1 MKRKT
6 IIATLLLGC
15 STVPALLLSPSA
27 LAATTYPACASA
39 ASDPDGDG
47 WGWENGQ
54 SCQVVAGSGGGATT
68 YPTCA
73 SATSDPDGD
82 GWGWENG
89 QSCQV
94 VAGSGGATTYPT
106 CASAA
111 SDPDGDGWGWENGQS
126 CQVASSTPTPG
137 SGDMYVKDGQLY
149 SASGQRFIA
158 RGINLQYGD
167 NPGAAFAAITP
178 IANTGANIVRLQLR
192 KHTTAQELRGVLDAI
207 VARNMVAMP
216 MYWESDVTCQSNP
229 QPLQTAVDSLW
240 LGSWK
245 AVMQDP
251 KYKGKILLNIAN
263 EWGEDTNNYADFIT
277 TYKGLIKGLRDGGY
291 TMPLVI
297 DAAHCG
303 QYVQSFL
310 SGRGSE
316 LLNADASKNLL
327 FSLHAYHWLW
337 DTPAEIDAV
346 IAQMKAQNLAFLFGE
361 FGDKRFQAP
370 NNVDHYYLLGKAQ
383 SESVGWIAWSW
394 KGNGAGE
401 EEVLDMSYDY
411 GSMDLSPRGN
421 DIVFGEAGIRQT
433 ASALQ

>member
-15 STVPALLLSPSA
+15 SSVPALLLSPSA
-27 LAATTYPACASA
+27 LAATTYPTCASA

-54 SCQVVAGSGGGATT
+54 SCQVVAGSG
-68 YPTCA
+68 
-73 SATSDPDGD
+73 
-82 GWGWENG
+82 
-89 QSCQV
+89 
-94 VAGSGGATTYPT
+94 GGATTYPT

-337 DTPAEIDAV
+337 DTPAEIDAA

-370 NNVDHYYLLGKAQ
+370 NNVDHYHLLGKAQ

-433 ASALQ
+433 ASTLQ

>member
-1 MKRKT
+1 MTFAVSLSVIMGWPLISWKYKKDVNVKKKT
-6 IIATLLLGC
+6 IIAAMLLGFC
-15 STVPALLLSPSA
+15 SAPALLSVPV
-27 LAATTYPACASA
+27 LA
-39 ASDPDGDG
+39 
-47 WGWENGQ
+47 
-54 SCQVVAGSGGGATT
+54 
-68 YPTCA
+68 
-73 SATSDPDGD
+73 
-82 GWGWENG
+82 
-89 QSCQV
+89 
-94 VAGSGGATTYPT
+94 ATTYPT

-126 CQVASSTPTPG
+126 CQVATGSGGSTTYPTCASADSDPDGDGWGWENNQSCKVADGSGGGSTPST
-137 SGDMYVKDGQLY
+137 SGQMYVKGGQLY
-149 SASGQRFIA
+149 SANGQRFIA

-167 NPGAAFAAITP
+167 NPTAAFAAITP

-192 KHTTAQELRGVLDAI
+192 KHTTAQQLRSALDAI

-229 QPLQTAVDSLW
+229 QPLQSAVSTLW

-245 AVMQDP
+245 TVMQDA

-263 EWGEDTNNYADFIT
+263 EWGEDTNNYGDFVS
-277 TYKGLIKGLRDGGY
+277 TYKGLIKQLRGGGY

-297 DAAHCG
+297 DGAHCG

-310 SGRGSE
+310 GGRGGE
-316 LLNADASKNLL
+316 LLSADAQRNLL

-337 DTPAEIDAV
+337 DTTAEIDAA

-370 NNVDHYYLLGKAQ
+370 NNVDHYHLLSKSQ
-383 SESVGWIAWSW
+383 NESVGWIAWSW

-411 GSMDLSPRGN
+411 GSINLSPRGN
-421 DIVFGEAGIRQT
+421 DIVFGEDGIRQT
-433 ASALQ
+433 ASPLQ

>member
-27 LAATTYPACASA
+27 LAATTYPA
-39 ASDPDGDG
+39 
-47 WGWENGQ
+47 
-54 SCQVVAGSGGGATT
+54 
-68 YPTCA
+68 
-73 SATSDPDGD
+73 
-82 GWGWENG
+82 
-89 QSCQV
+89 
-94 VAGSGGATTYPT
+94 

-192 KHTTAQELRGVLDAI
+192 KHTTAQELRGALDAI

-263 EWGEDTNNYADFIT
+263 EWGEDTNNYADFVT

-337 DTPAEIDAV
+337 DTPAEIDAA

-370 NNVDHYYLLGKAQ
+370 NNVDHYHLLGKAQ

>member
-27 LAATTYPACASA
+27 LAATTYPTCASA
-39 ASDPDGDG
+39 A
-47 WGWENGQ
+47 
-54 SCQVVAGSGGGATT
+54 
-68 YPTCA
+68 
-73 SATSDPDGD
+73 SDPDGD

-137 SGDMYVKDGQLY
+137 TGDMYVKDGQLY

-337 DTPAEIDAV
+337 DTPAEIDAA

-370 NNVDHYYLLGKAQ
+370 NNVDHYHLLGKAQ

>member
-6 IIATLLLGC
+6 IIAVMLLGC
-15 STVPALLLSPSA
+15 SSVPVLLSAPA
-27 LAATTYPACASA
+27 MAATYPTCASA

-54 SCQVVAGSGGGATT
+54 SCQVAAGSGGG
-68 YPTCA
+68 
-73 SATSDPDGD
+73 S
-82 GWGWENG
+82 
-89 QSCQV
+89 
-94 VAGSGGATTYPT
+94 TTYPT

-126 CQVASSTPTPG
+126 CQVVDTTPTPS

-149 SASGQRFIA
+149 SATGQRFVA

-167 NPGAAFAAITP
+167 NPGVAFAAITP

-192 KHTTAQELRGVLDAI
+192 KHTTAQELRSALDGI

-229 QPLQTAVDSLW
+229 QPLQTAVSSLW

-245 AVMQDP
+245 AVMQDA
-251 KYKGKILLNIAN
+251 KYRGKILLNIAN
-263 EWGEDTNNYADFIT
+263 EWGEDTNSYADFVS
-277 TYKGLIKGLRDGGY
+277 TYKVLIKQLRDGGY

-310 SGRGSE
+310 GGRGGE
-316 LLNADASKNLL
+316 LLSADAQRNLL

-337 DTPAEIDAV
+337 DSSAEIDAA
-346 IAQMKAQNLAFLFGE
+346 IAQMKGQNLSFLFGE

-370 NNVDHYYLLGKAQ
+370 NNVDHYHLLSKSQ

-401 EEVLDMSYDY
+401 EEVLDMSFDY
-411 GSMDLSPRGN
+411 GSINLSPRGN
-421 DIVFGEAGIRQT
+421 DIVFGEDGIRQT
-433 ASALQ
+433 ASPLQ

>member
-27 LAATTYPACASA
+27 LAATTYPTCASA

-73 SATSDPDGD
+73 SA
-82 GWGWENG
+82 
-89 QSCQV
+89 
-94 VAGSGGATTYPT
+94 
-106 CASAA
+106 A

-137 SGDMYVKDGQLY
+137 TGDMYVKDGQLY

-192 KHTTAQELRGVLDAI
+192 KHTTAQELRGALDAI

-337 DTPAEIDAV
+337 DTPAEIDAA
-346 IAQMKAQNLAFLFGE
+346 IAQMKVQNLAFLFGE

-370 NNVDHYYLLGKAQ
+370 NNVDHYHLLGKAQ

>member
-27 LAATTYPACASA
+27 LAATTYPTCASA

-73 SATSDPDGD
+73 SA
-82 GWGWENG
+82 
-89 QSCQV
+89 
-94 VAGSGGATTYPT
+94 
-106 CASAA
+106 A

-137 SGDMYVKDGQLY
+137 TGDMYVKDGQLY

-192 KHTTAQELRGVLDAI
+192 KHTTAQELRGALDAI

-337 DTPAEIDAV
+337 DTPAEIDAA
-346 IAQMKAQNLAFLFGE
+346 IAQMKVQNLAFLFGE

-370 NNVDHYYLLGKAQ
+370 NNVDHYHLLGKAQ

-421 DIVFGEAGIRQT
+421 YIVFGEAGIRQT

>member
-27 LAATTYPACASA
+27 LAATTYPTCASA
-39 ASDPDGDG
+39 A
-47 WGWENGQ
+47 
-54 SCQVVAGSGGGATT
+54 
-68 YPTCA
+68 
-73 SATSDPDGD
+73 SDPDGD

-337 DTPAEIDAV
+337 DTPAEIDAA
-346 IAQMKAQNLAFLFGE
+346 IAQMKVQNLAFLFGE

-370 NNVDHYYLLGKAQ
+370 NNVDHYHLLGKAQ

>member
-39 ASDPDGDG
+39 A
-47 WGWENGQ
+47 
-54 SCQVVAGSGGGATT
+54 
-68 YPTCA
+68 
-73 SATSDPDGD
+73 SDPDGD

-192 KHTTAQELRGVLDAI
+192 KHTTAQELRGALDAI

-337 DTPAEIDAV
+337 DTPAEIDAA

-370 NNVDHYYLLGKAQ
+370 NNVDHYHLLGKAQ

>member
-27 LAATTYPACASA
+27 LAATTYPTCASA
-39 ASDPDGDG
+39 A
-47 WGWENGQ
+47 
-54 SCQVVAGSGGGATT
+54 
-68 YPTCA
+68 
-73 SATSDPDGD
+73 SDPDGD

-337 DTPAEIDAV
+337 DTPAEIDAA

-370 NNVDHYYLLGKAQ
+370 NNVDHYHLLGKAQ